1 MNDLSITAC
10 SFHTRKK
17 NKKGIEGICS
27 LNRPSVYK
35 DKETKEEIEF
45 LNFMEIFIDFWKK

>member
-1 MNDLSITAC
+1 MNDLSLNAY

-27 LNRPSVYK
+27 LNRPQIYK
-35 DKETKEEIEF
+35 DREKKEEKE
-45 LNFMEIFIDFWKK
+45 LKK